1 MLKLFRFINTEFIK
15 NMNNDMDNNRDNN
28 RDNIDNNISDINC
41 CNIQNLYF
49 INIMFF
55 IIAFTSNSIFYIL
68 NLKTK
73 KSFNTKD
80 FSCQNSQV
88 EYSVIIQP
96 DNKIDVLYNSK

>member
-1 MLKLFRFINTEFIK
+1 
-15 NMNNDMDNNRDNN
+15 MDNGPDNN
-28 RDNIDNNISDINC
+28 QDNIIYDNINNNIGNINC

-88 EYSVIIQP
+88 EYSIIIQP